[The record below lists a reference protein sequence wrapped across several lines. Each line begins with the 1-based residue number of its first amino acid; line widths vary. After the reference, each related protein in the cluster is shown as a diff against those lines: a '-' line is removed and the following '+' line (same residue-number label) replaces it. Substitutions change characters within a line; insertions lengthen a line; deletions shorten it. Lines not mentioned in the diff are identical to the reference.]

1 MIPVN
6 PDRKTVL
13 ITGGN
18 KGIGFAIAKKFATE
32 GFNIVIS
39 GRDEKALKNA
49 NTQLAEYSDVSSNY
63 FVCDVTNQND
73 IKSMIDQIT
82 NVTTID
88 VLINNAGIHET
99 KSFMDYEL
107 KDFKRVIETNLYSV
121 FLISKLVAGNM
132 LKNKTGCIVNIAST
146 AGKWGS
152 KNQSAYNASKHAVVG
167 LTRCMALELASYKIN
182 VNAICPWIVE
192 TEMGSRLL
200 ADHATIKEDSVENLL
215 EGLKNSNPLGR
226 LIMPEEVASLAFYLA
241 GDHAAAVTGQSWS
254 VDGGY
259 TMI

>member
-39 GRDEKALKNA
+39 GRDKKALKNA
-49 NTQLAEYSDVSSNY
+49 STQLTEYSDVPSNY
-63 FVCDVTNQND
+63 FTCDVTNQND
-73 IKSMIDQIT
+73 IKSMIDQVT
-82 NVTTID
+82 NVTAID

-99 KSFMDYEL
+99 KSFMNYEL
-107 KDFKRVIETNLYSV
+107 TDFKRVIETNLYSV
-121 FLISKLVAGNM
+121 FLVSKLVASNM
-132 LKNKTGCIVNIAST
+132 LKNKAGSIVNIAST

-167 LTRCMALELASYKIN
+167 LTRCMALELACYKIN
-182 VNAICPWIVE
+182 VNAICPWIVD

-200 ADHATIKEDSVENLL
+200 SDHAVIKEDSVENLL
-215 EGLKNSNPLGR
+215 ANLKGSNPLGR
-226 LIMPEEVASLAFYLA
+226 LIRPEEVASLAFFLA
-241 GDHAAAVTGQSWS
+241 TDQAAAITGQSWS